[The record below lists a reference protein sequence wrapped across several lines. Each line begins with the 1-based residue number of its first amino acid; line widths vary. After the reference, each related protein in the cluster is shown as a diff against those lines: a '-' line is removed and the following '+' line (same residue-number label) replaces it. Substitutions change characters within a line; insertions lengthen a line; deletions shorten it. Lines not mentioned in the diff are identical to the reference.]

1 MNRVEGIQAAEAK
14 AAALVHRC
22 GVTAP
27 QHVNPGVYAKKLGA
41 RVVDGHLQGAQ
52 AQLVRTPDEITILI
66 SDRVRDERARNFIMV
81 HELGHLVLSHP
92 SCSPSELFSPVT
104 RGPSHKRTYEGEAS
118 TYSGAALMPAPLVR
132 PLCDVPEMT
141 LDVAWQIMR
150 LYPVSILASA
160 IRSTQL
166 TSLRCAAVFA
176 SRSVVKWFAPSATC
190 TRWIPRGFRL
200 SSESRA
206 SAFFEHG
213 TLNEEAGRVPAR
225 AWFKT
230 ESDVEIIEQSIGS
243 AEHGT
248 TLSMLWIPESSATAL
263 GMR

>member
-1 MNRVEGIQAAEAK
+1 MNRAEGIQAAEAK

-27 QHVNPGVYAKKLGA
+27 EHVNPGVYAKKLGA
-41 RVVDGHLQGAQ
+41 RIVDGRLQGAQ
-52 AQLVRTPDEITILI
+52 AQLVRTPDDITILI

-118 TYSGAALMPAPLVR
+118 TYSGAALMPEALVR

-150 LYPVSILASA
+150 LYPVSILASS
-160 IRSTQL
+160 IRCTQL
-166 TSLRCAAVFA
+166 ASLRCAAVFA
-176 SRSVVKWFAPSATC
+176 SRGVVKWFAPSATC
-190 TRWIPRGFRL
+190 TRWVPRGMRL
-200 SSESRA
+200 DPDSNA
-206 SAFFEHG
+206 FAFFERG
-213 TLNEEAGRVPAR
+213 TLDESARRVPGR

-230 ESDVEIIEQSIGS
+230 DSNAEILEQSIGS
-243 AEHGT
+243 AVHGT
-248 TLSMLWIPESSATAL
+248 TLSMLWIPESSAAAL
-263 GMR
+263 GMK